1 MLSPPPCT
9 DAANRGAVSSATG
22 KNGMV
27 TRYLPARP
35 GRRKRAIQALMDDG
49 ALPFPDTAR
58 HRTGHLFP
66 EPADRD
72 GLPGDNK

>member
-1 MLSPPPCT
+1 
-9 DAANRGAVSSATG
+9 
-22 KNGMV
+22 MV